1 MIDTRQKLE
10 GWDSGVIPHRTAEL
24 KRGQERNI
32 DLMTAFYQDCPD
44 STVISPQA
52 AAKLGAVAVWKSQLL
67 DSQLDVI
74 LPQVVAKLGAVAVR
88 KSQPVDNQSDIIS
101 PQPAAKLRQRF
112 NFATSGGEIRR

>member
-44 STVISPQA
+44 STAISPQA
-52 AAKLGAVAVWKSQLL
+52 AAKLGAVAAFSFQPEWKGMMIEYYYQST
-67 DSQLDVI
+67 SCF
-74 LPQVVAKLGAVAVR
+74 LGKIFC
-88 KSQPVDNQSDIIS
+88 KSAFMCRPYRAQGLI
-101 PQPAAKLRQRF
+101 
-112 NFATSGGEIRR
+112 TSYPGRREP

>member
-44 STVISPQA
+44 STP
-52 AAKLGAVAVWKSQLL
+52 
-67 DSQLDVI
+67 
-74 LPQVVAKLGAVAVR
+74 
-88 KSQPVDNQSDIIS
+88 IS

-112 NFATSGGEIRR
+112 NFATSGGEIRSGRRA

>member
-44 STVISPQA
+44 STPISPQP
-52 AAKLGAVAVWKSQLL
+52 AAKLAQEP
-67 DSQLDVI
+67 I
-74 LPQVVAKLGAVAVR
+74 LQQPVAKLGAVAIL
-88 KSQPVDNQSDIIS
+88 KSQPIDNQLDVILQ
-101 PQPAAKLRQRF
+101 QPAAKLRQRF
-112 NFATSGGEIRR
+112 NFATSGGEIR